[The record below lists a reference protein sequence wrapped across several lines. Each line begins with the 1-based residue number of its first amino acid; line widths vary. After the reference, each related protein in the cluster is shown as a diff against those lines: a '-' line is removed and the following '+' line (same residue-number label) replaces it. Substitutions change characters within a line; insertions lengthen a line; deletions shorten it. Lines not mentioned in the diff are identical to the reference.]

1 MLLPRYASGEAARLS
16 IVREEIETP
25 TGRQGVAQP
34 GRALASDA
42 RGRRIEACHPDQI
55 ASVAQRESHRLIS
68 DGSRVRLLPDAP
80 NRYHRSMIGMRRC
93 EEAKRRRNPESAARA
108 LHCFAALAM
117 TSVASVSVKLRFQ
130 YQVLVAQP
138 DRALAS
144 EARDRCSSHRENSGV
159 FADGSAARLENAC
172 TATCGDRHLSAPPF
186 LGGLTGRGPAPAGNR
201 AARLKRVGIVR
212 SVFRQMGGHRLRR
225 SVALSPLH

>member
-1 MLLPRYASGEAARLS
+1 
-16 IVREEIETP
+16 
-25 TGRQGVAQP
+25 
-34 GRALASDA
+34 
-42 RGRRIEACHPDQI
+42 
-55 ASVAQRESHRLIS
+55 
-68 DGSRVRLLPDAP
+68 
-80 NRYHRSMIGMRRC
+80 
-93 EEAKRRRNPESAARA
+93 
-108 LHCFAALAM
+108 
-117 TSVASVSVKLRFQ
+117 
-130 YQVLVAQP
+130 
-138 DRALAS
+138 
-144 EARDRCSSHRENSGV
+144 V